1 MVIMEWISKLP
12 EIVHAI
18 TLLISGAS
26 VIAALTPSKSDN
38 DFLNMISSIINV
50 LGLNVNKAKNA
61 DDI

>member
-26 VIAALTPSKSDN
+26 VIASLTPSKSDN
-38 DFLNMISSIINV
+38 DFLNMISSIKNV